1 MAKVTQIFYPFG
13 LSDILMTFS
22 RKEINNRYRND
33 TNIIYVKY
41 LLNKFIIK
49 TYGTCVSKK
58 LEDVPI
64 PMPKNLAVNIAP
76 ENVFELKNI

>member
-76 ENVFELKNI
+76 ENVFELKN

>member
-1 MAKVTQIFYPFG
+1 MAKLTQIFYPFG
-13 LSDILMTFS
+13 LSVILMKFS
-22 RKEINNRYRND
+22 QKEINNRYRKD
-33 TNIIYVKY
+33 TNLIHVKY

-49 TYGTCVSKK
+49 TYLTCISIK

-76 ENVFELKNI
+76 ENVFELKN